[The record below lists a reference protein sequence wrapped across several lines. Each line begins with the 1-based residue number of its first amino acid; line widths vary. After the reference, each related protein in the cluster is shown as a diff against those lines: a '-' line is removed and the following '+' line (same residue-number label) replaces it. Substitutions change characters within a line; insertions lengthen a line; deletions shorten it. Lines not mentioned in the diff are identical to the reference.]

1 MPSVTSV
8 AEPNHFSSALAPD
21 IFFFRLGLQVKNFGS
36 GSTYKSLAPTGS
48 GSKKQIFLTKH
59 VKNLSIIKQA
69 SINLDFVP
77 KTEKTYKNIDILGSQ
92 NFYLVLYF
100 TLGKIQQVLFII
112 QKYIYRA
119 VQYNY
124 NE

>member
-1 MPSVTSV
+1 M
-8 AEPNHFSSALAPD
+8 
-21 IFFFRLGLQVKNFGS
+21 
-36 GSTYKSLAPTGS
+36 
-48 GSKKQIFLTKH
+48 
-59 VKNLSIIKQA
+59 KNLSIIKKA

-77 KTEKTYKNIDILGSQ
+77 KTEKTYKNIDILGSK